1 MKKKRYNRL
10 NICKCPPSPRVLC
23 RNYSETKVIN
33 HQLHPYFITG
43 FSDGEGYFNISI
55 SRSTKMKTGWIV
67 YLQFGIALHKKDR
80 LLLESIKTFFGN
92 VGNITEGNQKVQYR
106 VTSIK
111 DLEVIIEH
119 FDNFPLITQ
128 KWSDYQLFKSA
139 FELVKCK
146 KHLTQEGLEKIVSIK
161 ASFNWG
167 LSDDLKPAFSHVTP
181 EARPLIQNQEIKD
194 PNWLAG
200 FVSGEGCFM
209 ISLRESKT
217 HKLGERVNLRFQ
229 ITQHFRDAELM
240 KSFETFLGCGTYRER
255 AGKDFGEFIVDSF
268 SDIQQKIISFFDA
281 YPIQGAKS
289 LDSADFKQVAEL
301 MKTKAHLTAEGLDQI
316 RQIKAGM
323 NTGRK
328 HS

>member
-1 MKKKRYNRL
+1 
-10 NICKCPPSPRVLC
+10 
-23 RNYSETKVIN
+23 
-33 HQLHPYFITG
+33 
-43 FSDGEGYFNISI
+43 
-55 SRSTKMKTGWIV
+55 
-67 YLQFGIALHKKDR
+67 
-80 LLLESIKTFFGN
+80 
-92 VGNITEGNQKVQYR
+92 
-106 VTSIK
+106 
-111 DLEVIIEH
+111 
-119 FDNFPLITQ
+119 
-128 KWSDYQLFKSA
+128 
-139 FELVKCK
+139 
-146 KHLTQEGLEKIVSIK
+146 
-161 ASFNWG
+161 
-167 LSDDLKPAFSHVTP
+167 VTP